1 MKIKKLLCTVLVA
14 TLMVP
19 TTGIFNPGSAVVSA
33 ASRPI
38 LTGEKYETPVGVDST
53 DDIVEIKVKETG
65 IYTLSAMGYDLNYK
79 VFSGDTG
86 KTFGEIVNV
95 GNYENMNI
103 SENFYFKADTS
114 YYMSYSWGGIID
126 NEFRKDVKYDA
137 EFSLEKSKLTLDS
150 NKDIHPIVSA
160 KVLGKYE
167 VEEVDDINT
176 IEGVKWTEETN
187 TLEFKNYNGNHTFN
201 IEYTPAF
208 FYNPEDLDKKDVD
221 FNDELVINVK
231 GKNTFAGMYIRGLET
246 AINVKNIATRFVGDG
261 VMNFKNGIDPDVIL
275 YNGAAPTT
283 SEEYVVF
290 NSNRDV
296 TFAGP
301 SLEIEELGKFI
312 PISAGVINMN
322 NGYIVVDSL
331 NYTSVDELG
340 KGDLGS
346 GYLNLPILGADIIN
360 LDGGVVYLNLDG
372 GPGESYHFWSMGC
385 FHATY
390 EATISYN
397 VKILI
402 NGNLFKFELED
413 HRGSKD
419 DVIYLFV
426 LGNLGIF
433 NGEVRLDE
441 NVIIEDDLDKV
452 IIPEPSDPDKEE
464 ENNNN
469 QENNNQESGQVVNND
484 QSANADNKQTTD
496 KKTDDTKKVEDK
508 KTAEKKADEKV
519 EEVVAVGSKLS
530 DKNFNYVVTK
540 AGTKDGKTV
549 GEVELTG
556 VKNVKTKNL
565 TIKGTVK
572 IDGVKYN
579 VTSIGKKAFAK
590 AKKLKK
596 INIKS
601 KFIKKIAKGAFKKTN
616 KKLVVKVPKKQKK
629 AYKKLIKK
637 AGFKGK
643 VK

>member
-1 MKIKKLLCTVLVA
+1 M
-14 TLMVP
+14 P
-19 TTGIFNPGSAVVSA
+19 
-33 ASRPI
+33 
-38 LTGEKYETPVGVDST
+38 E
-53 DDIVEIKVKETG
+53 
-65 IYTLSAMGYDLNYK
+65 
-79 VFSGDTG
+79 
-86 KTFGEIVNV
+86 
-95 GNYENMNI
+95 
-103 SENFYFKADTS
+103 
-114 YYMSYSWGGIID
+114 
-126 NEFRKDVKYDA
+126 
-137 EFSLEKSKLTLDS
+137 LE
-150 NKDIHPIVSA
+150 
-160 KVLGKYE
+160 E
-167 VEEVDDINT
+167 
-176 IEGVKWTEETN
+176 
-187 TLEFKNYNGNHTFN
+187 
-201 IEYTPAF
+201 
-208 FYNPEDLDKKDVD
+208 
-221 FNDELVINVK
+221 
-231 GKNTFAGMYIRGLET
+231 
-246 AINVKNIATRFVGDG
+246 
-261 VMNFKNGIDPDVIL
+261 NGIDPDVIL

-426 LGNLGIF
+426 LRNLGIF

-469 QENNNQESGQVVNND
+469 QENNNQENNNQENNNQESGQVVNND

-496 KKTDDTKKVEDK
+496 KKKD
-508 KTAEKKADEKV
+508 DEKV
-519 EEVVAVGSKLS
+519 EEVAAVGSKLS
-530 DKNFNYVVTK
+530 DKNFKYVVIK

-556 VKNVKTKNL
+556 VKNVKAKNL
-565 TIKGTVK
+565 IIEGTVK
-572 IDGVKYN
+572 IDGVKYK